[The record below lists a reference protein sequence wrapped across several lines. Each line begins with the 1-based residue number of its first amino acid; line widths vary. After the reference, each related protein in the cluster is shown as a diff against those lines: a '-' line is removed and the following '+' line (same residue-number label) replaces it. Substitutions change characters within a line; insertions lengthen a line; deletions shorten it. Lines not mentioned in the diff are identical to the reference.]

1 MENLLKIISFAGVT
15 FLLLFVS
22 ILTLN
27 AHEIKECK
35 AFREGELQITQQ
47 WQQDQCEYHGIIIT
61 NNNQ

>member
-1 MENLLKIISFAGVT
+1 MKNFIEIISFVGVT

-22 ILTLN
+22 ILSLN

-35 AFREGELQITQQ
+35 AFAEEELQITHQ